1 MTINDSATRAS
12 LRLPAALLIVG
23 QLAYVGVTQMHAG
36 GDANDHHHIFEHYAE
51 NGIWGLV
58 HVGQFV
64 AVALLVAGLWALR
77 YAMEG
82 RSRRVDELLRL
93 GAGAGLAALALY
105 GALQAVDGVA
115 LKQAVI
121 AWANA
126 SDAEQ
131 AARFASAES
140 IRWLEWGMRS
150 YHDFAL
156 GLSLL
161 LFGVGVVWGTSVPRA
176 IGWLMGLSAI
186 AYFAQGWVAGTDG
199 FTAAQ
204 SIGIVAGW
212 ALCITWMTWLAIHA
226 WGESKDDA
234 QSKSPSPATA

>member
-1 MTINDSATRAS
+1 MIISDLDTRRS
-12 LRLPAALLIVG
+12 LRLPAALLLTG
-23 QLAYVGVTQMHAG
+23 QLLYIGVTQFHAG

-58 HVGQFV
+58 HVGQFLSMAAFV
-64 AVALLVAGLWALR
+64 CGLLSLR
-77 YAMEG
+77 YA
-82 RSRRVDELLRL
+82 VDTRTRIAASLLRL
-93 GAGAGLAALALY
+93 GAGVAIVALALY

-115 LKQAVI
+115 LKQTVM
-121 AWANA
+121 AWAGA
-126 SDAEQ
+126 TDAEQ

-161 LFGVGVVWGTSVPRA
+161 LFGAAFASSIAIPRS
-176 IGWLMGLSAI
+176 IGWLMGLTGV
-186 AYFAQGWVAGTDG
+186 AYFSQGWVAGTDG

-204 SIGIVAGW
+204 SIGIVSGW
-212 ALCITWMTWLAIHA
+212 ALGIAWMTWLAIHA
-226 WGESKDDA
+226 WGADE
-234 QSKSPSPATA
+234 PATSGSKPRATAT